1 MQKEKKAQFLKDPQN
16 SYRSLVRSF
25 GNNFT
30 KNQKREIRK
39 AFVYASAAHSGV
51 KRKSGDPY
59 ILHPLAVARIVS
71 KEMGLDSVSIIGALL
86 HDVVEDT
93 EFTVKDIEK
102 EFGKKIAKII
112 DGLTKIAEVFD
123 QNVSL
128 QQENFRKMLLT
139 LSDDIRVILI
149 KIADR
154 LHNMRTLS
162 SMSKKK
168 QLKISSETLFL
179 YAPLAHRL
187 GLYSIKTEL
196 EDLSLK
202 FTKPEVYK
210 AISLK
215 LNETKIERNKF
226 INKFSV
232 PIRESLK
239 KEKINFEI
247 KGRPKSI
254 FSIRNKM
261 FEKGIKFDDIYDK
274 FAIRIIV
281 DTKNLNEKADCWK
294 IYSIVT
300 DYYKPNPDRLRD
312 WISTPK
318 ANGYESLHTTVMGD
332 DGKWV
337 EVQIR
342 SKRMDEIAEKG
353 YAAHWKYKLKDNKE
367 SSIDNWIKNVREL
380 LENPNSNAIDFID
393 DFKLNL
399 YTGEIYVFTPAG
411 ELRTLPKSATALDFA
426 FDIHTEIGLKCMGA
440 KVNGRLVALSKQ
452 LNSGDQVEIITSN
465 KQKPRKDWLRFVVT
479 SVAKSKI
486 KNALK
491 EEKKLIAKEGKE
503 SIERKLRHLKIKLN
517 NKVETEMIKFFQ
529 LSSSLELYFQIGVG
543 AIDNKQIKDFVNLRG
558 TGWYQTIRN
567 KFNSKSFSKRKNNSN
582 KIIVFGD
589 NSEILDYKL
598 SNCCNPIA
606 DDEIFAF
613 TTVEDGIKIHRN
625 DCPNAIQMRSNFAYR
640 ILDAKWVNKDKID
653 FIATILVEGIDSLG
667 ITNKITQI
675 ISNQM
680 NVNIKSININSDG
693 GIFNGKIS
701 LQVHN
706 VNFLDSLTNKLE
718 KIDGLSSI
726 KRTYDHD

>member
-1 MQKEKKAQFLKDPQN
+1 MQKEKKVQFLKDPHN

-30 KNQKREIRK
+30 KNQRRDIRK
-39 AFVYASAAHSGV
+39 AFVYASEAHNGI
-51 KRKSGDPY
+51 KRKSGEPY

-102 EFGKKIAKII
+102 EFGKKVAKII

-202 FTKPEVYK
+202 FTKPEIYK

-232 PIRESLK
+232 PIRESLRN
-239 KEKINFEI
+239 EKISFEI

-281 DTKNLNEKADCWK
+281 DTKSLNEKADCWK
-294 IYSIVT
+294 VYSIVT

-380 LENPNSNAIDFID
+380 LENPNSSAIDFID

-411 ELRTLPKSATALDFA
+411 ELRTLPKSSTALDFA

-491 EEKKLIAKEGKE
+491 EEKKLIAKDGKE

-567 KFNSKSFSKRKNNSN
+567 KFNSKNFSKRKNDSN

-680 NVNIKSININSDG
+680 NVNIKSININSEG

-718 KIDGLSSI
+718 KIEGLSSI
-726 KRTYDHD
+726 KRTYDHE

>member
-1 MQKEKKAQFLKDPQN
+1 MQKEKKVQFLKDPHN

-30 KNQKREIRK
+30 KNQRREIRK
-39 AFVYASAAHSGV
+39 AFVYASEAHSGI
-51 KRKSGDPY
+51 KRKSGEQY

-102 EFGKKIAKII
+102 EFGKKVAKII

-202 FTKPEVYK
+202 FTKPEIYK

-232 PIRESLK
+232 PIRESLRN
-239 KEKINFEI
+239 EKISFEI

-281 DTKNLNEKADCWK
+281 DTKNQNEKADCWK
-294 IYSIVT
+294 VYSIVT

-380 LENPNSNAIDFID
+380 LENPDSSAIDFID

-411 ELRTLPKSATALDFA
+411 ELRTLPKSSTALDFA

-491 EEKKLIAKEGKE
+491 EEKKLIAKDGKE

-567 KFNSKSFSKRKNNSN
+567 KFNSKNFSKRKKDSN

-680 NVNIKSININSDG
+680 NVNIKSININSEG

-706 VNFLDSLTNKLE
+706 VNFLDSLTNQLE
-718 KIDGLSSI
+718 KIEGLSSI

>member
-1 MQKEKKAQFLKDPQN
+1 MQKERKAQFLKDPQN

-30 KNQKREIRK
+30 KNQRREIRK
-39 AFVYASAAHSGV
+39 AFVYASAAHSGI

-202 FTKPEVYK
+202 FTKPEIYK

-226 INKFSV
+226 INKFSI

-239 KEKINFEI
+239 NEKINFEI

-567 KFNSKSFSKRKNNSN
+567 KFNSKSFSKRKNSSN

>member
-1 MQKEKKAQFLKDPQN
+1 MQKEKKVQFLKDPNN

-30 KNQKREIRK
+30 KNQRREIRK
-39 AFVYASAAHSGV
+39 AFVYASEAHSGI
-51 KRKSGDPY
+51 KRKSGEQY

-102 EFGKKIAKII
+102 EFGKKVAKII

-202 FTKPEVYK
+202 FTKPEIYK

-232 PIRESLK
+232 PIRESLRN
-239 KEKINFEI
+239 EKISFEI

-294 IYSIVT
+294 VYSIVT

-380 LENPNSNAIDFID
+380 LENPNSSAIDFID

-411 ELRTLPKSATALDFA
+411 ELRTLPKSSTALDFA

-558 TGWYQTIRN
+558 SGWYQTIRN
-567 KFNSKSFSKRKNNSN
+567 KFNSKNFSKRKNDSN

-680 NVNIKSININSDG
+680 NVNIKSININSEG

-718 KIDGLSSI
+718 KIEGLSSI

>member
-1 MQKEKKAQFLKDPQN
+1 MQKERKAQFLKDPQN

-30 KNQKREIRK
+30 KNQRREIRK
-39 AFVYASAAHSGV
+39 AFVYASAAHSGI

-202 FTKPEVYK
+202 FTKPEIYK

-226 INKFSV
+226 INKFSI

-239 KEKINFEI
+239 NEKINFEI

>member
-1 MQKEKKAQFLKDPQN
+1 MQKEKKVQFLKDPNN

-30 KNQKREIRK
+30 KNQRREIRK
-39 AFVYASAAHSGV
+39 AFVYASEAHSGI
-51 KRKSGDPY
+51 KRKSGEPY

-93 EFTVKDIEK
+93 EFSVKDVEK
-102 EFGKKIAKII
+102 EFGKKVAKII

-202 FTKPEVYK
+202 FTKPEIYK

-232 PIRESLK
+232 PIRESLRN
-239 KEKINFEI
+239 EKISFEI

-294 IYSIVT
+294 VYSIVT

-411 ELRTLPKSATALDFA
+411 ELRTLPKSSTALDFA

-567 KFNSKSFSKRKNNSN
+567 KFNSKNFSKRKKDSN

-606 DDEIFAF
+606 NDEIFAF

-653 FIATILVEGIDSLG
+653 FVATILVEGIDSLG

-680 NVNIKSININSDG
+680 NVNIKSININSEG

-718 KIDGLSSI
+718 KIEGLSSI

>member
-1 MQKEKKAQFLKDPQN
+1 MQKEKKVQFLKDTHN

-30 KNQKREIRK
+30 KNQRRDIRK
-39 AFVYASAAHSGV
+39 AFVYASEAHNGI
-51 KRKSGDPY
+51 KRKSGEPY

-102 EFGKKIAKII
+102 EFGKKVAKII

-202 FTKPEVYK
+202 FTKPEIYK

-232 PIRESLK
+232 PIRESLRN
-239 KEKINFEI
+239 EKISFEI

-281 DTKNLNEKADCWK
+281 DTKSLNEKSDCWK
-294 IYSIVT
+294 VYSIVT

-380 LENPNSNAIDFID
+380 LENPNSSAIDFID

-411 ELRTLPKSATALDFA
+411 ELRTLPKSSTALDFA

-491 EEKKLIAKEGKE
+491 EEKKLIAKDGKE

-529 LSSSLELYFQIGVG
+529 LSSSLDLYFQIGVG

-567 KFNSKSFSKRKNNSN
+567 KFNSKNFSKRKNNSN

-680 NVNIKSININSDG
+680 NVNIKSININSEG

-718 KIDGLSSI
+718 KIEGLSSI
-726 KRTYDHD
+726 KRTYDHE

>member
-1 MQKEKKAQFLKDPQN
+1 MQKEKKVQFLKDPNN

-30 KNQKREIRK
+30 KNQRRDIRK
-39 AFVYASAAHSGV
+39 AFVYASEAHIGI
-51 KRKSGDPY
+51 KRKSGEPY

-102 EFGKKIAKII
+102 EFGKKVAKII

-202 FTKPEVYK
+202 FTKPEIYK

-232 PIRESLK
+232 PIRESLRN
-239 KEKINFEI
+239 EKISFEI

-294 IYSIVT
+294 VYSIVT

-411 ELRTLPKSATALDFA
+411 ELRTLPKSSTALDFA

-465 KQKPRKDWLRFVVT
+465 KQKPRKDWIRFVVT

-567 KFNSKSFSKRKNNSN
+567 KFNSKNFSKRKKDSN

-606 DDEIFAF
+606 NDEIFAF

-653 FIATILVEGIDSLG
+653 FVATILVEGIDSLG

-680 NVNIKSININSDG
+680 NVNIKSININSEG

-718 KIDGLSSI
+718 KIEGLSSI

>member
-1 MQKEKKAQFLKDPQN
+1 MQKEKKIQFLKDPNN

-30 KNQKREIRK
+30 KNQRREIRK
-39 AFVYASAAHSGV
+39 AFVYASEAHSGI
-51 KRKSGDPY
+51 KRKSGEPY

-102 EFGKKIAKII
+102 EFGKKVAKII

-202 FTKPEVYK
+202 FTKPEIYK

-232 PIRESLK
+232 PIRESLRN
-239 KEKINFEI
+239 EKISFEI

-294 IYSIVT
+294 VYSIVT

-353 YAAHWKYKLKDNKE
+353 YAAHWKYKLKDNKK

-411 ELRTLPKSATALDFA
+411 ELRTLPKSSTALDFA

-529 LSSSLELYFQIGVG
+529 LTSSLELYFQIGVG
-543 AIDNKQIKDFVNLRG
+543 AIDNKQIKDYVNLRG

-567 KFNSKSFSKRKNNSN
+567 KFNSKNFSKRKNDSN

-680 NVNIKSININSDG
+680 NVNIKSININSEG

>member
-1 MQKEKKAQFLKDPQN
+1 MQKERKAQFLKDPQN

-30 KNQKREIRK
+30 KNQRREIRK
-39 AFVYASAAHSGV
+39 AFVYASAAHSGI

-202 FTKPEVYK
+202 FTKPEIYK

-232 PIRESLK
+232 PIRESLRN
-239 KEKINFEI
+239 EKISFEI

-294 IYSIVT
+294 VYSIVT

>member
-1 MQKEKKAQFLKDPQN
+1 MATISPSKEVNKLFDKLLGYFNPKDQAYINRAFHYAYDGHNGQN
-16 SYRSLVRSF
+16 
-25 GNNFT
+25 
-30 KNQKREIRK
+30 
-39 AFVYASAAHSGV
+39 
-51 KRKSGDPY
+51 RKSGEPY

-102 EFGKKIAKII
+102 EFGKKVAKII

-202 FTKPEVYK
+202 FTKPEIYK

-232 PIRESLK
+232 PIRESLRN
-239 KEKINFEI
+239 EKISFEI

-294 IYSIVT
+294 VYSIVT

-380 LENPNSNAIDFID
+380 LENPNSSAIDFID

-411 ELRTLPKSATALDFA
+411 ELRTLPKSSTALDFA

-529 LSSSLELYFQIGVG
+529 LSSSLDLYFQIGVG

-567 KFNSKSFSKRKNNSN
+567 KFNSKNFSKRKNDSN

-680 NVNIKSININSDG
+680 NVNIKSININSEG

>member
-1 MQKEKKAQFLKDPQN
+1 MQKEKKVQFLKDPNN

-30 KNQKREIRK
+30 KNQRRDIRK
-39 AFVYASAAHSGV
+39 AFVYASEAHIGI
-51 KRKSGDPY
+51 KRKSGEPY

-102 EFGKKIAKII
+102 EFGKKVAKII

-202 FTKPEVYK
+202 FTKPEIYK

-232 PIRESLK
+232 PIRESLRN
-239 KEKINFEI
+239 EKISFEI

-294 IYSIVT
+294 VYSIVT

-411 ELRTLPKSATALDFA
+411 ELRTLPKSSTALDFA

-465 KQKPRKDWLRFVVT
+465 KQKPRKDWIRFVVT

-529 LSSSLELYFQIGVG
+529 LTSSLELYFQIGVG

-567 KFNSKSFSKRKNNSN
+567 KFNSKNFSKRKKDSN

-606 DDEIFAF
+606 NDEIFAF

-653 FIATILVEGIDSLG
+653 FVATILVEGIDSLG

-680 NVNIKSININSDG
+680 NVNIKSININSEG

-718 KIDGLSSI
+718 KIEGLSSI

>member
-1 MQKEKKAQFLKDPQN
+1 
-16 SYRSLVRSF
+16 
-25 GNNFT
+25 T
-30 KNQKREIRK
+30 I
-39 AFVYASAAHSGV
+39 
-51 KRKSGDPY
+51 
-59 ILHPLAVARIVS
+59 
-71 KEMGLDSVSIIGALL
+71 
-86 HDVVEDT
+86 
-93 EFTVKDIEK
+93 KDIEK
-102 EFGKKIAKII
+102 EFGKKVAKII

-202 FTKPEVYK
+202 FTKPEIYK

-232 PIRESLK
+232 PIRESLGN
-239 KEKINFEI
+239 EKISFEI

-294 IYSIVT
+294 VYSIVT

-411 ELRTLPKSATALDFA
+411 ELRTLPKSSTALDFA

-680 NVNIKSININSDG
+680 SVNIKSININSED

>member
-1 MQKEKKAQFLKDPQN
+1 MQKEKKVQFLKDPNN

-30 KNQKREIRK
+30 KNQRREIRK
-39 AFVYASAAHSGV
+39 AFVYASEAHSGI
-51 KRKSGDPY
+51 KRKSGEPY

-102 EFGKKIAKII
+102 EFGKKVAKII

-202 FTKPEVYK
+202 FTKPEIYK

-232 PIRESLK
+232 PIRESLRN
-239 KEKINFEI
+239 EKICFEI

-294 IYSIVT
+294 VYSIVT

-411 ELRTLPKSATALDFA
+411 ELRTLPKSSTALDFA

-491 EEKKLIAKEGKE
+491 EIHFLAQGGTAVGTGINSKKGFDKKIINEIKKITKIPFKPTKNKFAALAAHD
-503 SIERKLRHLKIKLN
+503 SIVNFSGAIYVFLPEEI
-517 NKVETEMIKFFQ
+517 
-529 LSSSLELYFQIGVG
+529 LSRNSLEV
-543 AIDNKQIKDFVNLRG
+543 LR
-558 TGWYQTIRN
+558 
-567 KFNSKSFSKRKNNSN
+567 
-582 KIIVFGD
+582 
-589 NSEILDYKL
+589 
-598 SNCCNPIA
+598 
-606 DDEIFAF
+606 
-613 TTVEDGIKIHRN
+613 
-625 DCPNAIQMRSNFAYR
+625 
-640 ILDAKWVNKDKID
+640 
-653 FIATILVEGIDSLG
+653 
-667 ITNKITQI
+667 
-675 ISNQM
+675 
-680 NVNIKSININSDG
+680 
-693 GIFNGKIS
+693 
-701 LQVHN
+701 
-706 VNFLDSLTNKLE
+706 
-718 KIDGLSSI
+718 
-726 KRTYDHD
+726 

>member
-1 MQKEKKAQFLKDPQN
+1 MQKEKKVQFLKDPNN

-30 KNQKREIRK
+30 KNQRREIRK
-39 AFVYASAAHSGV
+39 AFVYASEAHIGI
-51 KRKSGDPY
+51 KRKSGEPY

-102 EFGKKIAKII
+102 EFGKKVAKII

-202 FTKPEVYK
+202 FTKPEIYK

-232 PIRESLK
+232 PIRESLRN
-239 KEKINFEI
+239 EKISFEI

-294 IYSIVT
+294 VYSIVT

-411 ELRTLPKSATALDFA
+411 ELRTLPKSSTALDFA

-465 KQKPRKDWLRFVVT
+465 KQKPRKDWIRFVVT

-567 KFNSKSFSKRKNNSN
+567 KFNSKNFSKRKKDSN

-606 DDEIFAF
+606 NDEIFAF

-653 FIATILVEGIDSLG
+653 FVATILVEGIDSLG

-680 NVNIKSININSDG
+680 NVNIKSININSEG

-718 KIDGLSSI
+718 KIEGLSSI

>member
-1 MQKEKKAQFLKDPQN
+1 MQKEKKVQFLKDPQN

-30 KNQKREIRK
+30 KNQRREIRK
-39 AFVYASAAHSGV
+39 AFVYASEAHTGI
-51 KRKSGDPY
+51 KRKSGEPY

-102 EFGKKIAKII
+102 EFGKKVAKII

-202 FTKPEVYK
+202 FTKPEIYK

-232 PIRESLK
+232 PIRESLRN
-239 KEKINFEI
+239 EKISFEI

-294 IYSIVT
+294 VYSIVT

-342 SKRMDEIAEKG
+342 SRRMDEIAEKG

-367 SSIDNWIKNVREL
+367 SSIDNWIKNVREM
-380 LENPNSNAIDFID
+380 LENPNSSAIDFID

-411 ELRTLPKSATALDFA
+411 ELRTLPKSSTALDFA

-491 EEKKLIAKEGKE
+491 EEKKLIAKDGKE

-543 AIDNKQIKDFVNLRG
+543 AIGNKQIKDYVNLRG

-567 KFNSKSFSKRKNNSN
+567 KFNSKNFSKRKNDSN

-680 NVNIKSININSDG
+680 NVNIKSININSEG

>member
-1 MQKEKKAQFLKDPQN
+1 MQKEKKVQFLKDPNN

-30 KNQKREIRK
+30 KNQRREIRK
-39 AFVYASAAHSGV
+39 AFVYASEAHSGI
-51 KRKSGDPY
+51 KRKSGEPY

-102 EFGKKIAKII
+102 EFGKKVAKII

-202 FTKPEVYK
+202 FTKPEIYK

-232 PIRESLK
+232 PIRESLRN
-239 KEKINFEI
+239 EKISFEI

-294 IYSIVT
+294 VYSIVT

-411 ELRTLPKSATALDFA
+411 ELRTLPKSSTALDFA

-567 KFNSKSFSKRKNNSN
+567 KFNSKNFSKRKKDSN

-606 DDEIFAF
+606 NDEIFAF

-653 FIATILVEGIDSLG
+653 FVATILVEGIDSLG

-680 NVNIKSININSDG
+680 NVNIKSININSEG

-718 KIDGLSSI
+718 KIEGLSSI

>member
-1 MQKEKKAQFLKDPQN
+1 MHKEKKIQFLKDPQN

-30 KNQKREIRK
+30 KNQRREIRK
-39 AFVYASAAHSGV
+39 AFVYASEAHSGI
-51 KRKSGDPY
+51 KRKSGEPY

-102 EFGKKIAKII
+102 EFGKKVAKII

-202 FTKPEVYK
+202 FTKPEIYK

-239 KEKINFEI
+239 NEKINFEI

-294 IYSIVT
+294 VYSIVT

-380 LENPNSNAIDFID
+380 LENPNSSAVDFID

-411 ELRTLPKSATALDFA
+411 ELRTLPKSSTALDFA

-452 LNSGDQVEIITSN
+452 LNSGDQVEIITSK

-558 TGWYQTIRN
+558 AGWYQTIRN
-567 KFNSKSFSKRKNNSN
+567 KFNSKKFSIRKNLSN

-589 NSEILDYKL
+589 NSEVLDYKL
-598 SNCCNPIA
+598 SSCCNPIA

-680 NVNIKSININSDG
+680 NVNIKSININSEG

>member
-1 MQKEKKAQFLKDPQN
+1 MQKEKKVQFLKDPQN

-30 KNQKREIRK
+30 KNQRREIRK
-39 AFVYASAAHSGV
+39 AFVYASEAHSGI
-51 KRKSGDPY
+51 KRKSGEPY

-102 EFGKKIAKII
+102 EFGKKVAKII

-202 FTKPEVYK
+202 FTKPEIYK

-226 INKFSV
+226 ISKFSV
-232 PIRESLK
+232 PIRESLRN
-239 KEKINFEI
+239 EKIIFEI

-281 DTKNLNEKADCWK
+281 DTKNQNEKADCWK
-294 IYSIVT
+294 VYSIVT

-380 LENPNSNAIDFID
+380 LENPDSSAIDFID

-411 ELRTLPKSATALDFA
+411 ELRTLPKSSTALDFA

-529 LSSSLELYFQIGVG
+529 LTSSLDLYFQIGVG
-543 AIDNKQIKDFVNLRG
+543 AIDNKQIKDYVNLRG

-567 KFNSKSFSKRKNNSN
+567 KFNSKNFSKRKNDSN

-680 NVNIKSININSDG
+680 NVNIKSININSEG

>member
-1 MQKEKKAQFLKDPQN
+1 MFKETKGQLSNDPQN

-25 GNNFT
+25 GNKFS
-30 KNQKREIRK
+30 KNQRREIRK

-51 KRKSGDPY
+51 KRKSGEPY
-59 ILHPLAVARIVS
+59 ILHPLAVARIVN
-71 KEMGLDSVSIIGALL
+71 KEMGLDSVSIISAIL

-93 EFTVKDIEK
+93 EFTAKDIEK
-102 EFGKKIAKII
+102 EFGKKVAQII

-202 FTKPEVYK
+202 FTKPEIYK
-210 AISLK
+210 AISIK
-215 LNETKIERNKF
+215 LNETKRERTKF
-226 INKFSV
+226 INKFSI
-232 PIRESLK
+232 PIRDSLNR
-239 KEKINFEI
+239 EKISFEI

-281 DTKNLNEKADCWK
+281 KTKNFNEKADCWK
-294 IYSIVT
+294 VYSVVT
-300 DYYKPNPDRLRD
+300 DHYKPNPDRLRD

-332 DGKWV
+332 EGKWV

-367 SSIDNWIKNVREL
+367 NSIDNWIKNVREL
-380 LENPNSNAIDFID
+380 LENPDSNAIDFID

-440 KVNGRLVALSKQ
+440 KINGRLVPLSKQ

-479 SVAKSKI
+479 SVAKTKI
-486 KNALK
+486 KNSLK

-529 LSSSLELYFQIGVG
+529 LNSSLELYFQIGVG
-543 AIDNKQIKDFVNLRG
+543 AIENKQIKEFVSLRG
-558 TGWYQTIRN
+558 TGWYQSIKN
-567 KFNSKSFSKRKNNSN
+567 KFNAKNFKKKKSGSN

-598 SNCCNPIA
+598 SSCCNPIA

-640 ILDAKWVNKDKID
+640 ILDAKWINKERVD
-653 FIATILVEGIDSLG
+653 FLATIIVEGIDNLG

-675 ISNQM
+675 ISKQM
-680 NVNIKSININSDG
+680 NVNIKSINIISEDG
-693 GIFNGKIS
+693 LFNGKIT

-706 VNFLDSLTNKLE
+706 VSFLDSLTKKLQDIE
-718 KIDGLSSI
+718 EVTLI
-726 KRTYDHD
+726 KRNYNHN

>member
-1 MQKEKKAQFLKDPQN
+1 MQKERKAQFLKDPQN

-30 KNQKREIRK
+30 KNQRREIRK
-39 AFVYASAAHSGV
+39 AFVYASAAHSGI

-93 EFTVKDIEK
+93 EFTVKNIEK

-202 FTKPEVYK
+202 FTKPEIYK

-226 INKFSV
+226 INKFSI

-239 KEKINFEI
+239 NEKINFEI